1 MHEHS
6 QIQLSKNPESSP
18 QRRSIL
24 TNQIHISSPAD
35 IIQRARINPKSLA
48 SADVLQLQRTIG
60 NRAVRKLFTEIGLI
74 PFKSKQEHPIQVQTI
89 SEEEKKLFQGKM
101 AETVQCKETPEE
113 GELLQEKF
121 KSRSEQEKFPSCSAV
136 PIQMEKENHTG
147 MPDNLKAGVEGLS
160 GIDMSDVRV
169 HYNSDKPTGVGALAY
184 TQGVDIHVAP
194 GQEKHLPHDAWHVV
208 QQKQGRV
215 KYDMQM
221 KDTQISSDV
230 YLEKE
235 ADLMGLKALQKSSLP
250 TLDQVSSVQSRGIS
264 AALPSTPLIMRKI
277 GFEYEVGAIETHK
290 YAFWSRDW
298 VPHKKGEVIVS
309 RNGYDIT
316 ADISQSGSQLEFITR
331 PIDEVSDSAQETSRT
346 LAQNIRADILAIFQ
360 ASRAS
365 PQGWVGLDK
374 IPRLNGSSWHQF
386 YNKARRW
393 DGISGQLQM
402 TGGVK
407 LEKLSRV
414 LSGEALGR
422 EPAVRQA
429 LASGETAAKERE
441 ILTLYYKE
449 NFLRKPNQLIWRS
462 AFSRT
467 RSRFRK
473 GWDIESIK
481 ILASI
486 VALMAQIPIDK
497 RNSQIEESRALLLA
511 KTDYAKILQLVATHL
526 GQEIKYDQ
534 FLLALIETINDH
546 VTENEAVNGNSDVF
560 PSNYAVQGTSF
571 TGLTL
576 KAWVEYALPIHD
588 PFEEKEFIEG
598 WDLLTGKHFPGT
610 GAQRKE
616 MRAFGT
622 FLGKTDP
629 GNKVILEWRSFM
641 FNHPDDLDKI
651 MVSLTD
657 YLGRRV
663 NG

>member
-1 MHEHS
+1 MLSVHEHS

-35 IIQRARINPKSLA
+35 IIQRARIDPKSLA

-60 NRAVRKLFTEIGLI
+60 NRAVGRLLSEIRNT
-74 PFKSKQEHPIQVQTI
+74 SKVQ
-89 SEEEKKLFQGKM
+89 Q
-101 AETVQCKETPEE
+101 
-113 GELLQEKF
+113 
-121 KSRSEQEKFPSCSAV
+121 V
-136 PIQMEKENHTG
+136 PIQRQTLKEEETCPSCMQRQEIPEDKPLQTKNENNTG
-147 MPDNLKAGVEGLS
+147 MPDTLKAGVESLS

-169 HYNSDKPTGVGALAY
+169 HYNSDKPAEVGALAY
-184 TQGVDIHVAP
+184 TQGINIHIAP
-194 GQEKHLPHDAWHVV
+194 GQERHLPHEAWHVV

-250 TLDQVSSVQSRGIS
+250 TLDQASSVQSRGIS
-264 AALPSTPLIMRKI
+264 ATLPSTPLIMRKI

-386 YNKARRW
+386 YNKARSW